1 MFEQGVSA
9 RKSAK
14 WSAQKRLEQAN
25 TSSGYDETL
34 EAGSIPMGTKSADED
49 INMDTKESGVLHL
62 ENRDAR

>member
-9 RKSAK
+9 RKSAR
-14 WSAQKRLEQAN
+14 WSAQKRSEQTN

-62 ENRDAR
+62 ENRDAK